1 MTEPNLPPSVSDPI
15 DDLRKV
21 KTQKGRD
28 AWMQRFLGPKD
39 LSLLH
44 HRAVIVT
51 RAREEKLWPKTL

>member
-1 MTEPNLPPSVSDPI
+1 MSVVRDPL

-28 AWMQRFLGPKD
+28 AWMQRFLGPLTKD
-39 LSLLH
+39 RSLMQ

-51 RAREEKLWPKTL
+51 RAREEKLWPTTL